1 MKKYSLD
8 PNRELTHKVID
19 ITDEVGREGIYA
31 GSYEDCQA
39 YLEEQLQY
47 CDGWGLDIIPNPY
60 YKQKK

>member
-19 ITDEVGREGIYA
+19 RTDEVGMEGIYA

-47 CDGWGLDIIPNPY
+47 CSGYGLDIIPNPY
-60 YKQKK
+60 YKRKQ